1 MSAHPAGARWPNG
14 GEIGISGCMA
24 ADSETSQENVQETAA
39 PAANAESSAP
49 KRRGGR
55 WWMLLL
61 GVLVIEFYVYGSRGE
76 IEVCVGKAGEH
87 DFALL
92 GQERTDA
99 NRGNSPAAS
108 SARTWGCV
116 PTTTRWWKTPPRER
130 VAGRRCCATAARARR
145 APSRPTGGRAR
156 CRRTSCGRGIAGTTS
171 TCSGSSTRLL
181 GCSVSTGPRASSSVR
196 ARFAVAGPSAR

>member
-99 NRGNSPAAS
+99 NRWKFPRCEQRENLGLRSNYDAMVEDAAKGACRGQTMLRNRGEGKACAEQTDGWS
-108 SARTWGCV
+108 RQVQAHFVW
-116 PTTTRWWKTPPRER
+116 PWD
-130 VAGRRCCATAARARR
+130 RRYYEH
-145 APSRPTGGRAR
+145 
-156 CRRTSCGRGIAGTTS
+156 
-171 TCSGSSTRLL
+171 LL
-181 GCSVSTGPRASSSVR
+181 WFVY
-196 ARFAVAGPSAR
+196 